1 MSRDRSATP
10 STAGR
15 VGAAVRAGALELR
28 RTPLLLALLVVAPAY
43 VIYLF
48 TVVAPDGEA
57 VMQVGGETVRTTLPK
72 AFPAFTT
79 PMTAAL
85 LTGIAGLFLMGTAA
99 DADARLVVAGYRARD
114 IVLARLSL
122 LVAVAGVATAVSVGV
137 MLTAFSPDALGW
149 FVVGVGLTALVYGM
163 VGVLAG
169 VVLDRLAGV
178 YLILFGSM
186 LDLFIFQNPLATDA
200 PDAATALPGH
210 YPLALA
216 MEAGFTGSVDGTNL
230 AWALAYLAGLTALT
244 TLAFYVNGRLR

>member
-1 MSRDRSATP
+1 MTRQKSGP
-10 STAGR
+10 VNTASR

-48 TVVAPDGEA
+48 TVVAPDGQA
-57 VMQVGGETVRTTLPK
+57 VLEVGGDAIQTTLPK

-85 LTGIAGLFLMGTAA
+85 LTGVAGLFLMGTAA
-99 DADARLVVAGYRARD
+99 DADARLVIAGYRAYEV
-114 IVLARLSL
+114 VLARLGL
-122 LVAVAGVATAVSVGV
+122 LVAIASVASAVSVGV

-186 LDLFIFQNPLATDA
+186 IDLFVFQNPLATDA
-200 PDAATALPGH
+200 PDAAALLPGH
-210 YPLALA
+210 YPLQVA
-216 MEAGFTGSVDGTNL
+216 MKAGFTGSVDGATL
-230 AWALAYLAGLTALT
+230 VWGLVYLAGLTALA
-244 TLAFYVNGRLR
+244 TLAFAVNGRLD

>member
-1 MSRDRSATP
+1 MTREKSGP
-10 STAGR
+10 WSTASR
-15 VGAAVRAGALELR
+15 VGAALRAGALELR

-48 TVVAPDGEA
+48 TIVAPDGQA
-57 VMQVGGETVRTTLPK
+57 VLEVGGETIQTTLPK

-85 LTGIAGLFLMGTAA
+85 LTGVAGLFLMGTAA
-99 DADARLVVAGYRARD
+99 DADARLVIAGYRAYEV
-114 IVLARLSL
+114 VLARLGL
-122 LVAVAGVATAVSVGV
+122 LVAIAGVASAVSVGV
-137 MLTAFSPDALGW
+137 MLTAFTPDALGW

-186 LDLFIFQNPLATDA
+186 IDLFVFQNPLATDA
-200 PDAATALPGH
+200 PDAASFLPGH
-210 YPLALA
+210 YPLQVA
-216 MEAGFTGSVDGTNL
+216 MDAGFTGSVDGANL
-230 AWALAYLAGLTALT
+230 SWALLYLAGVTAIA
-244 TLAFYVNGRLR
+244 TLAFFARGRLD

>member
-1 MSRDRSATP
+1 VTRERSAAP

-15 VGAAVRAGALELR
+15 VGAALRAGALELR

-48 TVVAPDGEA
+48 TVVAPDGPA
-57 VMQVGGETVRTTLPK
+57 VVQVGGETVRTTLPT

-85 LTGIAGLFLMGTAA
+85 LSGIAGLFLMGTAA
-99 DADARLVVAGYRARD
+99 DADARLVVAGYRGRD
-114 IVLARLSL
+114 VVLARLGL
-122 LVAVAGVATAVSVGV
+122 LVAIAGVATAVSVGV
-137 MLTAFSPDALGW
+137 MLTAFSPESLGW
-149 FVVGVGLTALVYGM
+149 FVAGVGLTALLYGT

-178 YLILFGSM
+178 YLVLFGSM
-186 LDLFIFQNPLATDA
+186 IDLFVFQNPLATDTPA
-200 PDAATALPGH
+200 AATLLPGH

-216 MEAGFTGSVDGTNL
+216 MDAGFTGSVDATDL
-230 AWALAYLAGLTALT
+230 ALALAYLAGLTALA
-244 TLAFYVNGRLR
+244 TLAFVLNGRLD